1 MRRNIKRSHAVN
13 TLVIRPKSGK
23 MGRMMTRKIFR
34 VKRKICLTAK
44 TACPSLRFHIGPSPS
59 GKAPDFDSG
68 IRWFDS
74 NRPSHFNQRRNRR
87 MNDAAAINTTEAKTF
102 DYIEEA
108 NVTASNNFHGDL
120 VPLYWFQGALFNA
133 IKAIEQLD
141 AIKKTLFYGRELT
154 GLPEHHPV
162 TTGCQHLPGMVDPE
176 DLKRGELLLHSIVGT
191 VTEAGE
197 QLEMLSNVLFN
208 GAKFDDVNFIEEV
221 GDGFWYAAIGLK
233 QVGATF
239 GDVQHRNIAKL
250 RHRFPQKFTEY
261 DANNR
266 DLFGERRILEMQSK
280 PPAGYRRPLDD
291 GEGHIIEVTD
301 SNGYV
306 KLAPGEKP
314 ECGIENWAQ
323 FGNVLI
329 GDLRGHP
336 VHGDT
341 EGSRTSAIVKMDEAN
356 GICETKNTIYRLGRK
371 A

>member
-1 MRRNIKRSHAVN
+1 
-13 TLVIRPKSGK
+13 
-23 MGRMMTRKIFR
+23 
-34 VKRKICLTAK
+34 
-44 TACPSLRFHIGPSPS
+44 
-59 GKAPDFDSG
+59 
-68 IRWFDS
+68 
-74 NRPSHFNQRRNRR
+74 

-208 GAKFDDVNFIEEV
+208 GATFDDVNFIEEV

-233 QVGATF
+233 QVGANF

-280 PPAGYRRPLDD
+280 PTADIAD
-291 GEGHIIEVTD
+291 
-301 SNGYV
+301 
-306 KLAPGEKP
+306 
-314 ECGIENWAQ
+314 WAQ
-323 FGNVLI
+323 VGNVLVGHI
-329 GDLRGHP
+329 SNHPGGEGDG
-336 VHGDT
+336 
-341 EGSRTSAIVKMDEAN
+341 RTSAIIRMDEAN
-356 GICETKNTIYRLGRK
+356 GICETQNTIYRLGRK
-371 A
+371 AVMPASVAGLDKAG